1 MNDELRVTS
10 GIGRA
15 DRPFPW
21 RVKRYRDPA
30 GSTSILDANG
40 AFVSWEISRA
50 VAEFVVKAANDHDL
64 LRDLVR
70 RLCDMIADHPVWR
83 PSEAERW
90 LINEAR
96 KAIGEEAR

>member
-1 MNDELRVTS
+1 MSDEVRLTS

-15 DRPFPW
+15 DRPLPW
-21 RVKRYRDPA
+21 RVKRCRESD
-30 GSTSILDANG
+30 GTVSILDANG

-90 LINEAR
+90 LIAEAR
-96 KAIGEEAR
+96 KAIGEDAE